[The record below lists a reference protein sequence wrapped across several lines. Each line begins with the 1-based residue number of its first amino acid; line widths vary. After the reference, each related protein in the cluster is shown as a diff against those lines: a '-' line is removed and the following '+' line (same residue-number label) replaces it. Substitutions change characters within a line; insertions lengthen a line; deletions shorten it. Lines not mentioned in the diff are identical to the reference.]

1 MISQVINL
9 SNDKTF
15 RFYKKKY
22 QLNSS
27 YLESTFGIEIRKLP
41 VELIK
46 EQLLNEA
53 SNLFISDENLLLTG
67 SFKEILESSSKI
79 NIQNEIHH
87 MIKRAIDNYTGTKAQ
102 AYKIGKYN
110 FNFQNAYVMGII
122 NVTPDSF
129 SDGGKYFEKENA
141 VKLAISMIEEG
152 VDIIDIGGE
161 STRPGSDS
169 VSEDEELKR
178 VLPVIEKILNQ
189 KPDSIIS
196 IDTTKSKVAEQA
208 LKSGALLVNDIS
220 GGTFDEDIF
229 KVVKDYDAVII
240 IMHIKDKPKM
250 MQESPYYNEVVSEV
264 YDYLTMQTNKA
275 VKAGISKIIIDPGIG
290 FGKRVEDN
298 LDLIERLEDFKSL
311 GFPILIGLSRK
322 SFIGNILNLSI
333 EERDDITN
341 ALNSLALSRG
351 ARIIRTH
358 NFNMGV
364 QTCKMF
370 NRISGS

>member
-46 EQLLNEA
+46 EQLMNEA